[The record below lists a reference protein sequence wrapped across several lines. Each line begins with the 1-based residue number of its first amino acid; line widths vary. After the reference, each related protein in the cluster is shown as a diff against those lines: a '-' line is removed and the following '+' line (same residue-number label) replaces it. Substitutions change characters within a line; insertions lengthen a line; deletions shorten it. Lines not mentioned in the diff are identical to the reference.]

1 MNNKATKNRVMTKSE
16 KHVNNFLEC
25 VQEEVI
31 LTSLMLS
38 FEELDSDTLEKI
50 KVGIDFILNERNE
63 KT

>member
-1 MNNKATKNRVMTKSE
+1 MKKSSN
-16 KHVNNFLEC
+16 KHVNNFLQC

-38 FEELDSDTLEKI
+38 FEELNSETLKKI

-63 KT
+63 SGKTKQV

>member
-1 MNNKATKNRVMTKSE
+1 MKKSSN
-16 KHVNNFLEC
+16 KHVNHFLEC

-38 FEELDSDTLEKI
+38 FEELNSDTLEKI

-63 KT
+63 SRKTKQV